1 MVDGHCSMLM
11 LIIVITLLAQLVSRI
26 AANCIY
32 DLCGAC
38 PLNEN
43 KIVPSG
49 SGIAI
54 FCQCE
59 CGTYSN
65 RIYSCRF
72 TCLLCC
78 ICANATSRINLNV
91 YDFIIMAMLRC

>member
-38 PLNEN
+38 PLNEK

-54 FCQCE
+54 SVNANVE
-59 CGTYSN
+59 
-65 RIYSCRF
+65 RIQTEF
-72 TCLLCC
+72 TRVASLVCSAASVPMQHQEL
-78 ICANATSRINLNV
+78 I
-91 YDFIIMAMLRC
+91 